1 MIPISSWSINSLN
14 ICFIWMSPDLDVNAT
29 EIFINGGKAFM
40 CAGHL
45 QDYTLNML
53 VVKASENDIELRC
66 LEIAELSG
74 VW

>member
-1 MIPISSWSINSLN
+1 
-14 ICFIWMSPDLDVNAT
+14 
-29 EIFINGGKAFM
+29 M